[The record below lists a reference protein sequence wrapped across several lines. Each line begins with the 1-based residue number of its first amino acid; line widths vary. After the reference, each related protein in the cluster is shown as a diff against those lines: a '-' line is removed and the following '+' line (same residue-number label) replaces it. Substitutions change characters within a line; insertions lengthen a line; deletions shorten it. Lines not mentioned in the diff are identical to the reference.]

1 MCWCGLQTKLESIDR
16 KSWLSAAKSQWAWNR
31 FQMRKLV
38 KENAKKTRKKKW
50 EKCKRWKNSGKYK
63 CFAHGLEIRMK
74 KK

>member
-38 KENAKKTRKKKW
+38 KENAKKQEKNEKNVNDGKTAENISASLMALKSEWKKNK
-50 EKCKRWKNSGKYK
+50 
-63 CFAHGLEIRMK
+63 
-74 KK
+74 